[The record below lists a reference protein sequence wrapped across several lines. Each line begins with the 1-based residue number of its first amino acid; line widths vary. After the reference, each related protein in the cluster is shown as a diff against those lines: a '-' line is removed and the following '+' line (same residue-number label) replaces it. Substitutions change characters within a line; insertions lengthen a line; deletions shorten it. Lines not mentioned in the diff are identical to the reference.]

1 MSLRVAVLHQG
12 RPGPADPIRACAW
25 QLRGQLCRALVTL
38 GHTPLPVYLDAEFRW
53 IHRLLGLRPD
63 LVLNA
68 ADLGFFYDMGL
79 EPHVAGVLEAA
90 GLPTTGSPVEAGN
103 LAIDKFLSKQLLGGL
118 GVTVPRFALA
128 SAPEGMTYPLIVK
141 PRFGANSVGLTSA
154 SIVHLPEDLPA
165 QVRALGL
172 APDAV
177 VLEAFIDGDEVT
189 AGFLGN
195 APRRLLPPFVI
206 RYGASMRFLDY
217 ASKWL
222 PDSLSYQTTH
232 PVPAALPPEL
242 REKLDRAMLVVAEAT
257 GMRDYGRCD
266 FRVGV
271 GADGAPTPF
280 LLDINSNCD
289 LSVGAGLCNMARA
302 AGLDHAG
309 LIGEIVNAALARYA
323 GRPPRRAPR
332 GAPRRVGMLP
342 RGLDGLFLAA
352 PGLEV
357 YALVEA
363 NTPMEAWSRALYGE
377 RTLPYVRTGGDD
389 AVYPSTA
396 ELLGSSTL
404 GAAMVQ
410 GGVRELL
417 LPSACSPELRTW
429 AHQTG
434 VTLLATDDGDR
445 HDLEN
450 KLTFHRLLE
459 RLNLPRPRG
468 GLWRVGSGRLPV
480 DGPAVVQL
488 PRSLGG
494 EGTFFVGGAAD
505 VDALVAAGRLVVGER
520 VLVRERV
527 WGVPYGITV
536 FVSPGRVALSA
547 VRRQCYHP
555 GQADVLSPLSFAGV
569 QWVPTAALPFAAQV
583 EDVCLR
589 LGDALHKRRFSGFAN
604 IDFVLGEGGE
614 VWLIECNPR
623 LSAATPQLLRH
634 PETLGVSAV
643 EGFLGASGRFSP
655 HPARLGLPPS
665 RFAGASMDLV
675 ARADGPLPRAPA
687 SGRYAQDGEGLVWL
701 GPEVTQGALALVWF
715 AREGQVAQVG
725 DTLGTLLAEAPL
737 FTEDG
742 LTALGAVA
750 RAALE

>member
-1 MSLRVAVLHQG
+1 MTLHVAVLHQG

-38 GHTPLPVYLDAEFRW
+38 GCTPHPVTLDTEFRW
-53 IHRLLGLRPD
+53 ADRLLRLRPD

-68 ADLGFFYDMGL
+68 ADLGFFYDIGL

-90 GLPTTGSPVEAGN
+90 GLPYTGSPVEAGN
-103 LAIDKFLSKQLLGGL
+103 LALDKFLSKQLLGGL
-118 GVTVPRFALA
+118 GVAVPRFALA

-154 SIVHLPEDLPA
+154 SIVHRPEELSS

-177 VLEAFIDGDEVT
+177 VLEAFIDGDELT

-206 RYGASMRFLDY
+206 RYGAPMGFLDY
-217 ASKWL
+217 AAKWL
-222 PDSLSYQTTH
+222 PDSLAYQTTI
-232 PVPAALPPEL
+232 PVPAELPPAL
-242 REKLDRAMLVVAEAT
+242 REKLDAAMLKVAEVT

-271 GADGAPTPF
+271 GPDGEATPF

-289 LSVGAGLCNMARA
+289 VSDGAGLSNMARA

-309 LIGEIVNAALARYA
+309 LIGKIIDAALARYA

-342 RGLDGLFLAA
+342 RGIDGLLLAA
-352 PGLEV
+352 PGVEV
-357 YALVEA
+357 FALVEA
-363 NTPMEAWSRALYGE
+363 DTPMEAWSRALYGD

-417 LPSACSPELRTW
+417 LPSACSPEIRTW

-459 RLNLPRPRG
+459 RLDLPRPRG
-468 GLWRVGSGRLPV
+468 GPWRVGSGRLPI
-480 DGPAVVQL
+480 DGPAVVQV

-494 EGTFFVGGAAD
+494 EGTFFVSGAAD
-505 VDALVAAGRLVVGER
+505 VAALVAAGRLVRGER

-527 WGVPYGITV
+527 MGVPYGITV
-536 FVSPGRVALSA
+536 FVAPGHIALSA
-547 VRRQCYHP
+547 VRRQCTEP
-555 GQADVLSPLSFAGV
+555 AVADTLGPLTFAGV
-569 QWVPTAALPFAAQV
+569 QWVPTAALPFVSRV
-583 EDVCLR
+583 EEVCLR

-604 IDFVLGEGGE
+604 LDFVLGEAGE

-634 PETLGVSAV
+634 PETIGVSVV
-643 EGFLGASGRFSP
+643 EGFLGAAGRFLP
-655 HPARLGLPPS
+655 HPARFGLPPS
-665 RFAGASMDLV
+665 RFAGASMDLI
-675 ARADGPLPRAPA
+675 ARADGPLRRAHA
-687 SGRYAQDGEGLVWL
+687 SGRYAQDGDGLRWL
-701 GPEVTQGALALVWF
+701 GPEVTHGALALVWF
-715 AREGQVAQVG
+715 ARAGQVAQLG

-737 FTEDG
+737 FADEG